1 MKGGEMRSW
10 QRSLIGAGLGAALVP
25 IVLPMSVKPTRAPSP
40 GRVAVK
46 EPAATRWASGP
57 SVGRRREPRA
67 GASPEELELL
77 GFQVEIER
85 DQLRLTE
92 SRLEQARRWEDR
104 AKELSHYGHVP
115 IEQLIVAQDGVL
127 MRRSDAAAQKTAF
140 KAAELRLAQVQQGIS
155 SDWSAS
161 SPSERRLAEL
171 ERRLAALEGAV
182 RKLRQEMESAKLD
195 LPIDTSSGRR

>member
-1 MKGGEMRSW
+1 MRNW

-25 IVLPMSVKPTRAPSP
+25 IVLTISVQLTRAQSP

-46 EPAATRWASGP
+46 EPATTKCAAGP
-57 SVGRRREPRA
+57 TVGQGREPRA
-67 GASPEELELL
+67 DRSPEELELL
-77 GFQVEIER
+77 GLQVEMER
-85 DQLRLTE
+85 DQLRLAE

-115 IEQLIVAQDGVL
+115 IEQFLVAQDGVL
-127 MRRSDAAAQKTAF
+127 MRQSDAVAQKAAL

-155 SDWSAS
+155 FDWSAS
-161 SPSERRLAEL
+161 SPSERRLAEV

-182 RKLRQEMESAKLD
+182 RKLRQEMEHAELD